1 MGARRPADDDPECS
15 VCLLKNQRL
24 MSRSRTALSSPPG
37 PPPEVLWEIGE
48 AWERA
53 QEPLPE
59 GLELHFESEPL
70 LGRAWGVLRLADGT
84 VVEHVGAATALAI
97 ACGDAAVLAPP
108 AVAV

>member
-1 MGARRPADDDPECS
+1 
-15 VCLLKNQRL
+15 

-37 PPPEVLWEIGE
+37 PPPEVLREIGE

-53 QEPLPE
+53 QEPFPE

-84 VVEHVGAATALAI
+84 AVEHVGAALAVAV
-97 ACGDAAVLAPP
+97 ACGEAAVMAAP